1 MVLDQKWGVLFDS
14 VVEIAFR
21 LKASWNAPIFD
32 FDSKKWIFCSQVY
45 IWSFKCAKIMAR
57 LPSGFSN
64 HKVWDVSFYWEKIIN
79 FETKFVSRREN
90 ENWRKNE
97 FFRKKNQFWMKFENP
112 PKNVK
117 KLTFFSKKSWIL
129 FSLNFTSTNRKIILK
144 LDLKSYGSTV
154 YAFEALNAPKS

>member
-45 IWSFKCAKIMAR
+45 IWSFNRAKILAH
-57 LPSGFSN
+57 LPIGFSN
-64 HKVWDVSFYWEKIIN
+64 HKVWDVSFHWKKKIIN
-79 FETKFVSRREN
+79 FEAKLVSRREN

-97 FFRKKNQFWMKFENP
+97 FFREKNQFWIKFENP
-112 PKNVK
+112 PK
-117 KLTFFSKKSWIL
+117 KSSIL